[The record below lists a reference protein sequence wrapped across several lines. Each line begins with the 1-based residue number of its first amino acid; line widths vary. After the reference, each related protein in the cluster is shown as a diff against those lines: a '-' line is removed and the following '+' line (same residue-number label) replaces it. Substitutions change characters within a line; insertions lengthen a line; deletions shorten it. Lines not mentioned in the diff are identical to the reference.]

1 MYFSSRSTDL
11 KLEADCVIAT
21 QLHDKY
27 RVVQSQENL
36 LDTCKVIVE
45 AAFDPRHPS
54 ELCLAMADLL
64 AAILAS
70 EAGHLALKV
79 LATGGVYLAGGI
91 ALYLMQLLQKPQFA
105 QTFSRR
111 PLERFNGTDA
121 DSHHHNTQLFSELPH
136 ADCRAL
142 SKQTKSEEAAS
153 LAPL

>member
-1 MYFSSRSTDL
+1 VPAEFRG
-11 KLEADCVIAT
+11 DCLIAT

-27 RVVQSQENL
+27 RIVQSQENL

-70 EAGHLALKV
+70 EAGNLALKV
-79 LATGGVYLAGGI
+79 LAMGGGYLASGI
-91 ALYLMQLLQKPQFA
+91 ALYLVQLLQKPQSV
-105 QTFSRR
+105 QTLTRR

-121 DSHHHNTQLFSELPH
+121 DSHHHNMQLFSELPH

-153 LAPL
+153 LAPLEFA